1 MPDYFP
7 PNRQS
12 RQRRR
17 TTWIV
22 VGILA
27 ILAVVFVAFPSSL
40 SPGKHPDQSVNGPS
54 TTLALSH
61 VVSTYEAVVSQYQA
75 ALAPPNAVIANAT
88 NDLAKQE
95 ARAQSDAASYSAHES
110 GSACAGNALNPGL
123 YQSCLTSE
131 QQTAASVLS
140 DENVANDAAKADV
153 SRQVAGVQQIEAAIT
168 AFTQQLAGIPWPS
181 SDSAAVSSLTACS
194 GQLRRCLCAD
204 RHRPDQRQAHLH
216 RQRRDCRGRIG
227 GGHPA
232 GQHGHD
238 PGHSPA
244 VIAPDQLSS
253 YEPGGLRSLNWAPAG
268 SATVARRP

>member
-7 PNRQS
+7 PTRQI

-17 TTWIV
+17 TAWIV

-27 ILAVVFVAFPSSL
+27 ILAVIFVAFPSSL
-40 SPGKHPDQSVNGPS
+40 SPGKHPDQSSNGPS

-61 VVSTYEAVVSQYQA
+61 VVSTYEAVLSQYQA
-75 ALAPPNAVIANAT
+75 ALAPPNAVIADAT
-88 NDLAKQE
+88 TDLAKQQ
-95 ARAQSDAASYSAHES
+95 ARAQNDAAAYSAHES

-168 AFTQQLAGIPWPS
+168 ALTQQLAGIPWPS
-181 SDSAAVSSLTACS
+181 SDSTAVSSLTRAL
-194 GQLRRCLCAD
+194 GNY
-204 RHRPDQRQAHLH
+204 
-216 RQRRDCRGRIG
+216 G
-227 GGHPA
+227 GAYAQTATDLTNGKPISTGSA
-232 GQHGHD
+232 
-238 PGHSPA
+238 A
-244 VIAPDQLSS
+244 IA
-253 YEPGGLRSLNWAPAG
+253 AAG
-268 SATVARRP
+268 SAVATQLVNMATTLGIAPPSSPPTS